1 MRNMKLST
9 LLLQAAL
16 IASVL
21 PLHAQQPA
29 VSYGD
34 RVRVAASAR
43 PPMRGTVVRVDTA
56 GLAIRS
62 GADTVF
68 TPWRDVRRLDLSR
81 GRSPGQ
87 SARTAGAVGL
97 AFGAIGG
104 AALGNYIFFDETVTG
119 DECLYLCTRRQT
131 VVFSAATFGFLGAAM
146 GSAVG
151 AIFPPERW
159 RSTQAPVRITV
170 APGDGVALGARVEF

>member
-1 MRNMKLST
+1 MKLST

-34 RVRVAASAR
+34 RVRVATAAR

-62 GADTVF
+62 EAADTVF
-68 TPWRDVRRLDLSR
+68 TPWRDVQRLDLSR
-81 GRSPGQ
+81 GKFPGQ
-87 SARTAGAVGL
+87 SALTVGGAGL
-97 AFGAIGG
+97 AFGVIGG
-104 AALGNYIFFDETVTG
+104 AALGHYVFDENLTG
-119 DECLYLCTRRQT
+119 DECLYLCSRRQT
-131 VVFSAATFGFLGAAM
+131 VVFSAATFGFLGAAV

-159 RSTQAPVRITV
+159 RGTQVPVRITV
-170 APGDGVALGARVEF
+170 APGDGVALGARVGF

>member
-1 MRNMKLST
+1 MKLST

-21 PLHAQQPA
+21 PLHAQQA
-29 VSYGD
+29 DVSYGD
-34 RVRVAASAR
+34 RVRVATAAR
-43 PPMRGTVVRVDTA
+43 PPMRGTVVRVDAA

-68 TPWRDVRRLDLSR
+68 TPWRDVQRLDLSR
-81 GRSPGQ
+81 GRSPAE
-87 SARTAGAVGL
+87 SARTAGGFGL

-104 AALGNYIFFDETVTG
+104 AALGNFVFFDDNITG
-119 DECLYLCTRRQT
+119 DECLYLCTRPQI
-131 VVFSAATFGFLGAAM
+131 VVFSAVTFGALGAAA
-146 GSAVG
+146 GSVVG

-159 RSTQAPVRITV
+159 RSTQVPVRISVT
-170 APGDGVALGARVEF
+170 PGDGVVLGARVEF

>member
-1 MRNMKLST
+1 MKLSM

-16 IASVL
+16 CASAL
-21 PLHAQQPA
+21 PLHAQQAA

-34 RVRVAASAR
+34 RVRIATSAR
-43 PPMRGTVVRVDTA
+43 TPMRGTVVRVDTA

-87 SARTAGAVGL
+87 SARTVGGVGF
-97 AFGAIGG
+97 AFGVIGG
-104 AALGNYIFFDETVTG
+104 AALGNYVFFDETVTG
-119 DECLYLCTRRQT
+119 DECLYLCTRRQM
-131 VVFSAATFGFLGAAM
+131 VVFSAATFGALGATV

-151 AIFPPERW
+151 AIFSPERW
-159 RSTQAPVRITV
+159 RTHVPVRITV